1 MRIQVTADQRGGPRR
16 FRVTV
21 LLCAG
26 QIKQK
31 ISLDKCLW
39 RRVEKGDILID
50 EAWKEAGE
58 IGSHEV
64 IWKKYENNTPWLDF
78 IFKPISCSG
87 GILAIHCATVS
98 KSV

>member
-1 MRIQVTADQRGGPRR
+1 MRIQVTADQRDGPRR

-31 ISLDKCLW
+31 ISLDKCLR

-50 EAWKEAGE
+50 EA
-58 IGSHEV
+58 
-64 IWKKYENNTPWLDF
+64 
-78 IFKPISCSG
+78 
-87 GILAIHCATVS
+87 
-98 KSV
+98 